1 MLFAIG
7 VAVAVLALTRDA
19 GPDTAVV
26 PTVVGL
32 TRTTAEARIRAAG
45 LVAEVERGRP
55 ARRRDVVVRQ
65 RPRAGA
71 TLSRGSIVGITVSP
85 GGN

>member
-1 MLFAIG
+1 MLFATA
-7 VAVAVLALTRDA
+7 VAVATIALTRDV

-45 LVAEVERGRP
+45 FVARVSS
-55 ARRRDVVVRQ
+55 ARREGVVFRQ
-65 RPRAGA
+65 EPEPGA
-71 TLSRGSIVGITVSP
+71 TLARGSTVGIALRARP
-85 GGN
+85 GGG

>member
-1 MLFAIG
+1 
-7 VAVAVLALTRDA
+7 VAVAVLALTRDV

-45 LVAEVERGRP
+45 FVASAHPGARP
-55 ARRRDVVVRQ
+55 EAVVVRQ
-65 RPRAGA
+65 RPGPGEILARGS
-71 TLSRGSIVGITVSP
+71 TVGVTVSRGP
-85 GGN
+85 